1 MAYVENRT
9 PERYFV
15 SRQNREAV
23 PRPKFLTK
31 NFESRAIL
39 SIIFCPGGGIGR
51 RTRLKIELRKECGFD
66 SHPGHHKRT
75 KRLFQSQKVGR
86 AKRVPLI
93 SPHFSKR
100 IRSTAFGGAHCFF
113 AKKQVRNPVR
123 YRFICSAQ
131 QKEFLL

>member
-1 MAYVENRT
+1 MRGFDSPPGLKKKAHAVFEAAGEAICMAYVENRT

-66 SHPGHHKRT
+66 SHPGH
-75 KRLFQSQKVGR
+75 Q
-86 AKRVPLI
+86 
-93 SPHFSKR
+93 
-100 IRSTAFGGAHCFF
+100 
-113 AKKQVRNPVR
+113 N
-123 YRFICSAQ
+123 
-131 QKEFLL
+131 